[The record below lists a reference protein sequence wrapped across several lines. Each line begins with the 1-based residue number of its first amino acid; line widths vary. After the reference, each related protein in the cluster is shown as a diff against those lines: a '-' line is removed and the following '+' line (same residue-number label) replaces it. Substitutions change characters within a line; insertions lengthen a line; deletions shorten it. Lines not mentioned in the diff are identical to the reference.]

1 MSSFPGERG
10 LPGPG
15 IRRIGVL
22 PAAGS
27 KNRRNVGPP
36 APPTKLVGRP
46 IGSQFGWGRLKEFAI
61 LKLDISNTPSPTA
74 AEDRSGRNRTGGSSG
89 ARRYPIDPTTF
100 AGCPLRERGTQAR
113 AFPETLYTRSESFAR
128 GGTTACPRPVRS
140 QSKDLRNPGWTGRTA
155 GAVEGPLKA
164 RR

>member
-1 MSSFPGERG
+1 MGA
-10 LPGPG
+10 PGPVTP
-15 IRRIGVL
+15 RNRW
-22 PAAGS
+22 PATAGS
-27 KNRRNVGPP
+27 ETRRSVGPP

-89 ARRYPIDPTTF
+89 ARRYPIDPTTC

-128 GGTTACPRPVRS
+128 GSTTACPMPVRKLS
-140 QSKDLRNPGWTGRTA
+140 EGSTNPGLYSTNG
-155 GAVEGPLKA
+155 GADRVPL
-164 RR
+164 

>member
-1 MSSFPGERG
+1 MGAARPGNPRNS
-10 LPGPG
+10 
-15 IRRIGVL
+15 VL
-22 PAAGS
+22 PPAES
-27 KNRRNVGPP
+27 KNPRNVRPP

-89 ARRYPIDPTTF
+89 ARRYPIDPTTC

-113 AFPETLYTRSESFAR
+113 AFPETMYTRSESFAT
-128 GGTTACPRPVRS
+128 GSATACPIPGRKLS
-140 QSKDLRNPGWTGRTA
+140 EGSTNPGLYSTNG
-155 GAVEGPLKA
+155 GADRVPL
-164 RR
+164 